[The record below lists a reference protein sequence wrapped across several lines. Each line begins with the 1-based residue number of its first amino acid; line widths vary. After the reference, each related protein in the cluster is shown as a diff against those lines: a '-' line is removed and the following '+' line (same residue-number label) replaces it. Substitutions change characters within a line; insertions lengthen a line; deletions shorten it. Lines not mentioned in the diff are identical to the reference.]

1 MQLFFFFLGAFFF
14 PSWWGGL
21 VCLSQLG
28 GGTLLIKAKIPPP
41 GCFEAKCPPDFLA
54 AAVLAKGRVFLGFI
68 LFPLSP

>member
-1 MQLFFFFLGAFFF
+1 M
-14 PSWWGGL
+14 

-68 LFPLSP
+68 LFPMSP